1 MLEEDKEWVRN
12 GSIRDI
18 PVVDDDGLTCLP
30 GAEEWRR
37 KETEEVRTGGK
48 GEAIASFGV

>member
-1 MLEEDKEWVRN
+1 MAPTETFQLRMT
-12 GSIRDI
+12 
-18 PVVDDDGLTCLP
+18 DDDGFTCLP

-48 GEAIASFGV
+48 GEAIASFGVETDTSLH